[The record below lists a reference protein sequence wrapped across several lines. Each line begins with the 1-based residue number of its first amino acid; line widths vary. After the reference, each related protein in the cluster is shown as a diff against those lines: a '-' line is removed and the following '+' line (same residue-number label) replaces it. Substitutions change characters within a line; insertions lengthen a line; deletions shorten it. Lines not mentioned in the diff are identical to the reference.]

1 MSLLGVTDA
10 QMKLYSR
17 LIKSRHGIYYFR
29 IQQHGIDR
37 RWSLGTRDP
46 ITASIA
52 AYKIGAKIT
61 SMKIDPT
68 KIKGWTLKTDG
79 INVELTT
86 EDNDADRK
94 SAQIA
99 LEAALE
105 QISLIS
111 QQHPQNEPVEV
122 HTPTLSLA
130 KAISE
135 YTPALFQ
142 SDQKEKSKRMA
153 LSVLNNLKLLL
164 GEYFNMSEL
173 DDYIIEDVWLEARLK
188 TVSRTTAKRDLS
200 FIRSFVAWAADRK
213 RNYAPAK
220 LTFAIEAKG
229 ENYEYFSQADL
240 KNIFDNLPAIAENPM
255 EFWVVILGLYTG
267 GRIGEIAGM
276 RTEHIFEKS
285 SLQVMRLAG
294 TKTDASDRIIPVHTD
309 LIKLGFLD
317 YVECRRKVKKEL
329 LFDISISQ
337 QNGPGAKASK
347 FFTCF
352 KNKIGIDDNLK
363 VFHSFRH
370 TITDLM
376 NQASIGDK
384 AGSQYTGHALEKSV
398 RNGNYGRKLLSLE
411 VMQAEVVDKIDWLK
425 YCSWEPNFEV
435 LKKRAIELN
444 YL

>member
-1 MSLLGVTDA
+1 
-10 QMKLYSR
+10 MKLHSR

-29 IQQHGIDR
+29 IQQHGIDK

-46 ITASIA
+46 IKASIA

-61 SMKIDPT
+61 GMKIDPS
-68 KIKGWTLKTDG
+68 KIKGWTINIDG
-79 INVELTT
+79 ANIELST
-86 EDNDADRK
+86 EDNDADRQ

-99 LEAALE
+99 LKAALKT
-105 QISLIS
+105 IALINQQPS
-111 QQHPQNEPVEV
+111 QTKLGVLQ
-122 HTPTLSLA
+122 TPTLSLA
-130 KAISE
+130 EAISK
-135 YTPALFQ
+135 YTPVLFE

-153 LSVLNNLKLLL
+153 LSVLNNLKELL
-164 GEYFNMSEL
+164 GGNFNMSEL
-173 DDYIIEDVWLEARLK
+173 DDYIIEDIWLESRLK
-188 TVSRTTAKRDLS
+188 TVTRTTAKRDLS

-213 RNYAPAK
+213 RNFAPAK

-240 KNIFDNLPAIAENPM
+240 KNIFDNLPVLAENPL

-276 RTEHIFEKS
+276 HTDYVLEKS
-285 SLQVMRLAG
+285 SLPVMRLAG
-294 TKTDASDRIIPVHTD
+294 TKTDASDRIVPIHKD

-317 YVECRRKVKKEL
+317 YVESRRNANKIL
-329 LFDISISQ
+329 LFDIAISQ
-337 QNGPGAKASK
+337 QNGPGAQASK
-347 FFTCF
+347 FFTRF
-352 KNKIGIDDNLK
+352 KNKIGIEDDLK

-398 RNGNYGRKLLSLE
+398 RNGNYGRRLLSLE
-411 VMQAEVVDKIDWLK
+411 VMQAEVVDKINWFK
-425 YCSWEPNFEV
+425 YCSWEPDFEV
-435 LKKRAIELN
+435 LKKRAAELV
-444 YL
+444 